1 MEHLRRCSDA
11 PTRST
16 VSTTEIRLVR
26 YRILIFGGASDIV
39 GPILEDIP
47 ADPTNLEDM
56 VHAELFHGRPEK
68 ALEYAAQLDPWLSS
82 HLADLMNALSL
93 IDSETDNE

>member
-1 MEHLRRCSDA
+1 MFGCAD
-11 PTRST
+11 
-16 VSTTEIRLVR
+16 VI
-26 YRILIFGGASDIV
+26 YRKHNRNSFDSIQDTKLFGWASEIV
-39 GPILEDIP
+39 GPIIEDIP
-47 ADPTNLEDM
+47 ADPMNLEDM

-93 IDSETDNE
+93 IDSETDDE